1 MHNLREV
8 YTEGKNRLQKA
19 GVQSYE
25 FDARQLLFFVFSI
38 DANQYL
44 LNQSMP
50 FGEEE
55 EKKVNSYF
63 EAIQKRS
70 EKIPLQYITGEQ
82 NFCGLDFYV
91 NENVLIPRLDTEIL
105 VEKILEYEEPGQRVM
120 DMCTGSGCIAITL
133 QKLGGFQVMAVDI
146 SEEALTLARK
156 NAQRNQAQVTFF
168 QSNMFDQLSNTS
180 KVDVIVSNPPYIE
193 SKVVDELDD
202 EVKKYEPRLAL
213 DGMED
218 GLHFYRILAREGKRF
233 LNEGGRLYVEIGFDQ
248 AEAVK
253 EIFGAQGFLDIQVYK
268 DLAGLDRVVAMHR

>member
-50 FGEEE
+50 LGEEE

-168 QSNMFDQLSNTS
+168 QSNMFEQLSNTS

-253 EIFGAQGFLDIQVYK
+253 ELFGAQGFLDIQVYK

>member
-50 FGEEE
+50 LGEEE

-91 NENVLIPRLDTEIL
+91 NENVLIPRLDTEVL

-168 QSNMFDQLSNTS
+168 QSNMFEQLSNTS
-180 KVDVIVSNPPYIE
+180 KVEVIVSNPPYIE

>member
-1 MHNLREV
+1 MHNLREI

-50 FGEEE
+50 LSRKD

-91 NENVLIPRLDTEIL
+91 NENVLIPRLDTEVL
-105 VEKILEYEEPGQRVM
+105 VEKILECEEPGQSVM

-233 LNEGGRLYVEIGFDQ
+233 LNEGGRLYAEIGFDQ

>member
-50 FGEEE
+50 LSEEE

-91 NENVLIPRLDTEIL
+91 NENVLIPRLDTEVL

-168 QSNMFDQLSNTS
+168 QSNMFEQLSNTS

-268 DLAGLDRVVAMHR
+268 DLAGLDRVVAMCR

>member
-50 FGEEE
+50 LGEEE

-91 NENVLIPRLDTEIL
+91 NENVLIPRLDTEVL

-168 QSNMFDQLSNTS
+168 QSNMFEQLSNTS

-253 EIFGAQGFLDIQVYK
+253 ELFGAQGFLDIQVYK
-268 DLAGLDRVVAMHR
+268 DLAGLDRVVAMHQ

>member
-1 MHNLREV
+1 MHNLREI

-25 FDARQLLFFVFSI
+25 FDARQLLFFAFSI

-44 LNQSMP
+44 LDQSMP
-50 FGEEE
+50 LSREE

-91 NENVLIPRLDTEIL
+91 NENVLIPRLDTEVL
-105 VEKILEYEEPGQRVM
+105 VEKILECEEPGQSVM
-120 DMCTGSGCIAITL
+120 DICTGSGCIAITL

-233 LNEGGRLYVEIGFDQ
+233 LNEGGRLYAEIGFDQ

>member
-91 NENVLIPRLDTEIL
+91 NENVLIPRLDTEVL

-168 QSNMFDQLSNTS
+168 QSNMFEQLSNTS

-268 DLAGLDRVVAMHR
+268 DLAGLDRIVAMHR

>member
-50 FGEEE
+50 LSEEE

-168 QSNMFDQLSNTS
+168 QSNMFEQLSNTS

-253 EIFGAQGFLDIQVYK
+253 ELFGAQGFLDIQVYK
-268 DLAGLDRVVAMHR
+268 DLAGLDRVVAMHQ

>member
-1 MHNLREV
+1 MHNLREI

-50 FGEEE
+50 LSREE

-70 EKIPLQYITGEQ
+70 EKTPLQYITGEQ

-91 NENVLIPRLDTEIL
+91 NENVLIPRLDTEVL
-105 VEKILEYEEPGQRVM
+105 VEKILECEEPGQSVM

>member
-50 FGEEE
+50 LSEEE

-91 NENVLIPRLDTEIL
+91 NENVLIPRLDTEVL

-156 NAQRNQAQVTFF
+156 NAQRNQSQVTFF

-193 SKVVDELDD
+193 SKVIDELDD

>member
-91 NENVLIPRLDTEIL
+91 NENVLIPRLDTEVL

-168 QSNMFDQLSNTS
+168 QSNMFEQLSNTS

-253 EIFGAQGFLDIQVYK
+253 ELFGAQGFLDIQVYK
-268 DLAGLDRVVAMHR
+268 DLAGLDRVVAMHQ

>member
-1 MHNLREV
+1 MHNLREI

-25 FDARQLLFFVFSI
+25 FDARQLLFFAFSI

-44 LNQSMP
+44 LDQSMP
-50 FGEEE
+50 LGEEE

-91 NENVLIPRLDTEIL
+91 NENVLIPRLDTEVL

>member
-50 FGEEE
+50 LSEEE

-91 NENVLIPRLDTEIL
+91 NENVLSPRLDTEVL

-156 NAQRNQAQVTFF
+156 NAQRNQSQVTFF

-193 SKVVDELDD
+193 SKVIDELDD

>member
-50 FGEEE
+50 LSEEE

-91 NENVLIPRLDTEIL
+91 NENVLIPRFDTEVL

-156 NAQRNQAQVTFF
+156 NAQRNQSQVTFF

-193 SKVVDELDD
+193 SKVIDELDD

>member
-25 FDARQLLFFVFSI
+25 FDARQLLFFVFFI

-50 FGEEE
+50 LSEEE

-91 NENVLIPRLDTEIL
+91 NENVLIPRLDTEVL

-168 QSNMFDQLSNTS
+168 QSNMFEQLSNTS

>member
-50 FGEEE
+50 LSEEE

-91 NENVLIPRLDTEIL
+91 NENVLIPRLDTEVL

-146 SEEALTLARK
+146 SDEALTLARK

-168 QSNMFDQLSNTS
+168 QSNMFEQLSNTS

-253 EIFGAQGFLDIQVYK
+253 ELFGAQGFLDIQVYK

>member
-91 NENVLIPRLDTEIL
+91 NENVLIPRLDTEVL

>member
-50 FGEEE
+50 FGKEE

-168 QSNMFDQLSNTS
+168 QSNMFEQLSNTS

>member
-50 FGEEE
+50 LSQEE

-91 NENVLIPRLDTEIL
+91 NENVLIPRLDTEVL

-218 GLHFYRILAREGKRF
+218 GLHFYRILARECKRF

-268 DLAGLDRVVAMHR
+268 DLAGLDRVVAMHQ

>member
-50 FGEEE
+50 LSEEE

-91 NENVLIPRLDTEIL
+91 NENVLIPRLDTEVL

-133 QKLGGFQVMAVDI
+133 QKLGRFQVMAVDI

-156 NAQRNQAQVTFF
+156 NAQRNQSQVTFF

-193 SKVVDELDD
+193 SKVIDELDD

-253 EIFGAQGFLDIQVYK
+253 EIFGAQGFFNIQVYK

>member
-50 FGEEE
+50 LGEEE

-91 NENVLIPRLDTEIL
+91 NENVLIPRLDTEVL

-180 KVDVIVSNPPYIE
+180 KVDVIVSHPPYIE

>member
-105 VEKILEYEEPGQRVM
+105 VEKILEYEESGQRVM

-168 QSNMFDQLSNTS
+168 QSNMFEQLSNTS

>member
-91 NENVLIPRLDTEIL
+91 NENVLIPRLDTEVL

-168 QSNMFDQLSNTS
+168 QSNMFEQLSNTS

-268 DLAGLDRVVAMHR
+268 DLAGLDRVVAMCR

>member
-1 MHNLREV
+1 MHNLREI

-25 FDARQLLFFVFSI
+25 FDARQLLFFAFSI

-50 FGEEE
+50 LSREE

-91 NENVLIPRLDTEIL
+91 NENVLIPRLDTEVL
-105 VEKILEYEEPGQRVM
+105 VEKILECEEPGQSVM

-218 GLHFYRILAREGKRF
+218 GLHFYCILAREGKRF
-233 LNEGGRLYVEIGFDQ
+233 LNEGGRLYAEIGFDQ

>member
-1 MHNLREV
+1 MHNLREI

-25 FDARQLLFFVFSI
+25 FDARQLLFFAFSI

-44 LNQSMP
+44 LDQSMP
-50 FGEEE
+50 LSREE

-91 NENVLIPRLDTEIL
+91 NENVLIPRLDTEVL
-105 VEKILEYEEPGQRVM
+105 VEKILECEEPGQSVM

-146 SEEALTLARK
+146 SEGALTLARK

-218 GLHFYRILAREGKRF
+218 GLYFYRILAREGKRF
-233 LNEGGRLYVEIGFDQ
+233 LNEGGRLYAEIGFDQ

>member
-8 YTEGKNRLQKA
+8 YAEGKNRLQKA

-91 NENVLIPRLDTEIL
+91 NENVLIPRLDTEVL

-168 QSNMFDQLSNTS
+168 QSNMFEQLSNTS

-253 EIFGAQGFLDIQVYK
+253 ELFGAQGFLDIQVYK
-268 DLAGLDRVVAMHR
+268 DLAGLDRVVAMHQ

>member
-50 FGEEE
+50 LSEEE

-91 NENVLIPRLDTEIL
+91 NENVLIPRLDTEVL

-168 QSNMFDQLSNTS
+168 QSNMFEQLSNTS

-253 EIFGAQGFLDIQVYK
+253 ELFGAQGFLDIQVYK
-268 DLAGLDRVVAMHR
+268 DLAGLDRVVAMHQ

>member
-1 MHNLREV
+1 MHNLREI

-50 FGEEE
+50 LSREE

-91 NENVLIPRLDTEIL
+91 NENVLIPRLDTEVL
-105 VEKILEYEEPGQRVM
+105 VEKILECEEPGQSVM

>member
-50 FGEEE
+50 LSEEE

-91 NENVLIPRLDTEIL
+91 NENVLIPRLDTEVL
-105 VEKILEYEEPGQRVM
+105 VEKILEYEEPRQRVM

>member
-50 FGEEE
+50 LGEEE

-91 NENVLIPRLDTEIL
+91 NENVLIPRLDTEVL

-168 QSNMFDQLSNTS
+168 QSNMFEQLSNTS

-268 DLAGLDRVVAMHR
+268 DLAGLDRVVAMHQ

>member
-1 MHNLREV
+1 
-8 YTEGKNRLQKA
+8 
-19 GVQSYE
+19 
-25 FDARQLLFFVFSI
+25 
-38 DANQYL
+38 
-44 LNQSMP
+44 
-50 FGEEE
+50 
-55 EKKVNSYF
+55 
-63 EAIQKRS
+63 
-70 EKIPLQYITGEQ
+70 
-82 NFCGLDFYV
+82 
-91 NENVLIPRLDTEIL
+91 
-105 VEKILEYEEPGQRVM
+105 
-120 DMCTGSGCIAITL
+120 
-133 QKLGGFQVMAVDI
+133 MAVDI

-168 QSNMFDQLSNTS
+168 QSNMFEQLSNTS

>member
-1 MHNLREV
+1 MHNLREI

-25 FDARQLLFFVFSI
+25 FDARQLLFFAFSI

-50 FGEEE
+50 LSREE

-91 NENVLIPRLDTEIL
+91 NENVLIPRLDTEVL
-105 VEKILEYEEPGQRVM
+105 VEKILECEEPGQSVM

-213 DGMED
+213 DGLED

-233 LNEGGRLYVEIGFDQ
+233 LNEGGRLYAEIGFDQ

>member
-50 FGEEE
+50 LSEEE

-253 EIFGAQGFLDIQVYK
+253 ELFGAQGFLDIQVYK

>member
-50 FGEEE
+50 CGEEE
-55 EKKVNSYF
+55 EKKVKSYF

-91 NENVLIPRLDTEIL
+91 NENVLIPRLDTEVL

-168 QSNMFDQLSNTS
+168 QSNMFEQLSNTS

>member
-50 FGEEE
+50 LSEEE

-91 NENVLIPRLDTEIL
+91 NENVLIPRLDTEVL

-168 QSNMFDQLSNTS
+168 QSNMFEQLSNTS

-193 SKVVDELDD
+193 SKVIDELDD

>member
-50 FGEEE
+50 LSEEE

-91 NENVLIPRLDTEIL
+91 NENVLIPRLDTEVL

-168 QSNMFDQLSNTS
+168 QSNMFEQLSNTS

-218 GLHFYRILAREGKRF
+218 GLHFYRILARECKRF

>member
-1 MHNLREV
+1 MHNLREA

-50 FGEEE
+50 LSEEE

-91 NENVLIPRLDTEIL
+91 NENVLIPRLDTEVL

-168 QSNMFDQLSNTS
+168 QSNMFEQLSNTS

>member
-50 FGEEE
+50 LSEEE

-91 NENVLIPRLDTEIL
+91 NENVLIPRLDTEVL

-168 QSNMFDQLSNTS
+168 QSNMFEQLSNTS

-233 LNEGGRLYVEIGFDQ
+233 LNEGGRLYIEIGFDQ

-268 DLAGLDRVVAMHR
+268 DLAGLDRVVAMHQ

>member
-38 DANQYL
+38 DVNQYL

-50 FGEEE
+50 LSEEE

-91 NENVLIPRLDTEIL
+91 NENVLIPRLDTEVL

-156 NAQRNQAQVTFF
+156 NAQRNQSQVTFF

-193 SKVVDELDD
+193 SKVIDELDD